1 MGELN
6 PLTQHQNHSTAQA
19 VLQHLWSCDGDFVPP
34 LSTRLNLS
42 DYSQKICAHAERF
55 EFWTAEPPS
64 LVALVAAYFNHES
77 GIGFVTNVSVVPNYR
92 RHGLARLLMERLIAE
107 GRRRGLNG
115 LRLEAS
121 EQDEAT
127 LRFYQRLDFIVLD
140 QARVGSS
147 QPQFLTLE
155 LRL

>member
-6 PLTQHQNHSTAQA
+6 PLSQHQNHSTAQA

-55 EFWTAEPPS
+55 EYCTAEPPS
-64 LVALVAAYFNHES
+64 LVALVAAYFNRET
-77 GIGFVTNVSVVPNYR
+77 GIGFVTNVSVLPNYR
-92 RHGLARLLMERLIAE
+92 RHGLARHLMERVVAE
-107 GRRRGLNG
+107 ARARGMNG
-115 LRLEAS
+115 LRLEAAAG
-121 EQDEAT
+121 DEAT
-127 LRFYQRLDFIVLD
+127 LRFYQRLDFVVLD
-140 QARVGSS
+140 LTGVGSS